1 MDDVHF
7 VSMVCEL
14 DSCSCCW
21 RAERKGLLRAGWYN
35 SAKTLDGDLT
45 FTRIMGTEQWWFDIF
60 SSHGEYSNTCTGIHK
75 LCKIQQGMWLVEKLE
90 EMEYCLLL
98 RMVVNQIRAYS

>member
-7 VSMVCEL
+7 VSMVCE
-14 DSCSCCW
+14 W
-21 RAERKGLLRAGWYN
+21 IVVVVAEGPNVRIGFEQAGATLPKLWMGTLLY
-35 SAKTLDGDLT
+35 
-45 FTRIMGTEQWWFDIF
+45 TRIMGTEQWWLDIF
-60 SSHGEYSNTCTGIHK
+60 SSHCEYSNTCIHK

-90 EMEYCLLL
+90 EMEYCLLM